1 MKKKITKNIAVL
13 SFTAA
18 ICVTGFTLS
27 QNNEYKKFLEMNK
40 RALASE
46 GQVQFGE
53 WELWGRCSYAIIEC
67 SYTCTNCQTELTAGV
82 NGRSFDMIGNCP
94 ICGEEPT
101 NN

>member
-1 MKKKITKNIAVL
+1 MKKKITKIIAIL
-13 SFTAA
+13 SFAAA

-27 QNNEYKKFLEMNK
+27 QNNEYKKLLELNK
-40 RALASE
+40 KALASE

-67 SYTCTNCQTELTAGV
+67 TYTCTNCHTELTAGI
-82 NGRSFDMIGNCP
+82 NGRSFDMSGNCP
-94 ICGEEPT
+94 VCGEEPT